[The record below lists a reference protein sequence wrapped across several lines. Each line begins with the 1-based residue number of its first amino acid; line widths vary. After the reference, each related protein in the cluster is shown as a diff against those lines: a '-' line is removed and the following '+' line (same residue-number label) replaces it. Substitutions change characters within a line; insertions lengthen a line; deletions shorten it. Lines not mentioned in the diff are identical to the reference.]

1 MTNIRISIRS
11 ANVADLE
18 TIVSGNQRMAKE
30 TEGKSLDTETLTAGV
45 AGLLS
50 EPERGRYWLAVA
62 DEQPVGQIMVT
73 KEWSDWRN
81 GFFWWIQSVYVEPD
95 WRQRGVFR
103 ALYQSVKTEALAQHA
118 VGLRLYVEKDNES
131 AIATYISMGMVE
143 PGYRMMEE
151 EFNED

>member
-118 VGLRLYVEKDNES
+118 VGLRLYVEKANKS
-131 AIATYISMGMVE
+131 AIATYESMGMVD

-151 EFNED
+151 DFNED